1 MAVYERTRDDQP
13 NNWFKNVELAKE
25 RAYGMIK
32 KVVAI
37 HQTNSVIV
45 GKVTGAEIDKLFN
58 ANYQYCKI
66 TMEKAFRFNVNGT
79 LEAKLGNDGV
89 FWVNTP
95 DHIMTVDELSRR
107 FPKVYMEILPNIKKN
122 VW

>member
-1 MAVYERTRDDQP
+1 MP
-13 NNWFKNVELAKE
+13 NNWFKNVEIAKE
-25 RAYGMIK
+25 RAYGMLR
-32 KVVAI
+32 KVAAI

-66 TMEKAFRFNVNGT
+66 TMDKAFRFSVNGT
-79 LEAKLGNDGV
+79 LEATLGNDGV

-95 DHIMTVDELSRR
+95 DHILTMDELSRK
-107 FPKVYMEILPNIKKN
+107 FPKVYSEVLPKIKTN

>member
-1 MAVYERTRDDQP
+1 MAVYERTRDDKP
-13 NNWFKNVELAKE
+13 NNWFKNVEMAKE
-25 RAYGMIK
+25 RAYGMMK
-32 KVVAI
+32 KVAAI

-66 TMEKAFRFNVNGT
+66 TMEKAFRFSTEGN

-95 DHIMTVDELSRR
+95 EHIMTVDELSRR

>member
-1 MAVYERTRDDQP
+1 MVMAGYRDDTT
-13 NNWFKNVELAKE
+13 NNWFKNVEMAKE

-32 KVVAI
+32 RVVAL

-66 TMEKAFRFNVNGT
+66 SMERAVRFNVNGN
-79 LEAKLGNDGV
+79 LEANLGNDGV

-95 DHIMTVDELSRR
+95 DHIMTMDELSRR
-107 FPKVYMEILPNIKKN
+107 FPKVYTEVLPNIKKN

>member
-1 MAVYERTRDDQP
+1 MAGYTRTMDDMP
-13 NNWFKNVELAKE
+13 TNWFKNVEIAKE

-37 HQTNSVIV
+37 HQTNSIIV

-58 ANYQYCKI
+58 ANYPYCKI
-66 TMEKAFRFNVNGT
+66 NMEKAFRFSVNGS
-79 LEAKLGNDGV
+79 LEATLGNDGV

-95 DHIMTVDELSRR
+95 DTIMTIDELSRK
-107 FPKVYMEILPNIKKN
+107 FPKVYLEILPKVKTNT
-122 VW
+122 W